1 VDIHVHVYNRS
12 SILANESHSI
22 LENTVVMKINSQHL
36 LVLIP
41 TAALALVPNVA
52 QATPANLTT
61 ALNQY
66 SIGNMSRLTEGIQET
81 IPSQA
86 RDVMGGLTS
95 INCPKGA
102 TPASC
107 IPMAVWNTTFK
118 TGDLTP
124 ASIAQKTG
132 VAINLRSSL
141 AQTTPWLSRLT
152 VSEVLAANPA
162 MASMPIVTATGART
176 TLGNL
181 GTQRVGLFGSVVPSP
196 QANQLLGNVVDL
208 RQTSVAQF
216 PQIQNIQLKQ
226 FPGLAK
232 LPATVIPG
240 LPGIKIP
247 DMPGFS
253 LPAGAALMKLDLVRT
268 KERNIRHMVMSDGG
282 RYKCDSNCDY
292 GEFRP
297 WVGLPYL
304 NGAKIISGDSQQVP
318 GGSGL
323 LATINGGKEPAGV
336 EFNLGSGGVKFVI
349 RNVAGRGGSA
359 RVNINLRGCGWLV
372 GCTPYFVG
380 IPLFTISEKNNWFP
394 LPATNVSI
402 YRQVKIH

>member
-1 VDIHVHVYNRS
+1 
-12 SILANESHSI
+12 
-22 LENTVVMKINSQHL
+22 MKIYSQHL
-36 LVLIP
+36 LILIP
-41 TAALALVPNVA
+41 AVVALALVPKVA

-61 ALNQY
+61 ALNPY
-66 SIGNMSRLTEGIQET
+66 SIGNMSRLTESIQES
-81 IPSQA
+81 IPAQA
-86 RDVMGGLTS
+86 RNVMGGLTS

-102 TPASC
+102 TPAAC
-107 IPMAVWNTTFK
+107 IPMAVWNTTFR

-132 VAINLRSSL
+132 VVINPNSSL
-141 AQTTPWLSRLT
+141 AQTAPWLSRLT

-162 MASMPIVTATGART
+162 MASMAVTTASGLRT

-181 GTQRVGLFGSVVPSP
+181 GTS
-196 QANQLLGNVVDL
+196 QANQLLGNMVDL

-232 LPATVIPG
+232 LPASAIPG

-268 KERNIRHMVMSDGG
+268 KERNIRHMVMSDRGA
-282 RYKCDSNCDY
+282 YKCDSNCDY

-323 LATINGGKEPAGV
+323 LAMINGGKEPAGV

-349 RNVAGRGGSA
+349 RNLAGRGGSA

-394 LPATNVSI
+394 LPTTNGSI
-402 YRQVKIH
+402 YRQVKIR